1 MVHAKTCPAS
11 AQFKNNGSVPFKRQQ
26 QQEQR
31 NIVTTLIMTPLKELT
46 TNVSRKVSENHKV
59 KESLV
64 SNETS
69 PPDLSRLLLEK
80 ISDVLNSQD
89 ENRAEETLKEIE
101 ALVDCCEEAEEPFY
115 KHGGYEAVVG
125 AMEQHPK
132 CQNIQMFGMDVLS
145 NVLEFIHPLRQI
157 GHARKTLLHA
167 RKTLLLE
174 GRAIEVVLAA
184 MKQFRSNLHL
194 AGKGLRFLCFLSDNF
209 KTGANA
215 LVNEFGAA
223 PLLVKAVM
231 DLAKHVQGTCGT
243 SSLFHLPEESSLLLN
258 LSEGTALL
266 FHLSKSKELKKEL
279 KNAKAKAAIAKA
291 KAAIAEAKAAIAK
304 AAIAKAEAAIAFVKE
319 TAPDAPDLP
328 GCNVMANSTSETMK
342 KPTSNTD

>member
-1 MVHAKTCPAS
+1 MP
-11 AQFKNNGSVPFKRQQ
+11 
-26 QQEQR
+26 
-31 NIVTTLIMTPLKELT
+31 
-46 TNVSRKVSENHKV
+46 
-59 KESLV
+59 
-64 SNETS
+64 
-69 PPDLSRLLLEK
+69 
-80 ISDVLNSQD
+80 
-89 ENRAEETLKEIE
+89 
-101 ALVDCCEEAEEPFY
+101 
-115 KHGGYEAVVG
+115 KH
-125 AMEQHPK
+125 
-132 CQNIQMFGMDVLS
+132 S
-145 NVLEFIHPLRQI
+145 NVWHGRALECFRIHPPLRQI

-291 KAAIAEAKAAIAK
+291 KAAIA
-304 AAIAKAEAAIAFVKE
+304 KAEAAIAFVKE